1 MTGSVRVTLTTLGSG
16 GRAQT
21 KALRDRSSAVSSSD
35 YNGKLRDKV
44 GGGDSVL
51 GGDGA
56 ADGTMT
62 LTLSAAGGR
71 TVTALQL
78 SNGIGGTWDTTT
90 PNAAWVLGVAP
101 SLDGALLNNAT
112 TMAVNATVADG
123 GSLTLFASDY
133 NGGMGFAPGRTLTV
147 TATFSDG
154 SSAQAVTTVTNNAVT
169 VSAVTPNPVTMG
181 VVEGTTI
188 ELSGLQYLN
197 TKSAVTCTD
206 IAGDPV
212 VYCNL

>member
-1 MTGSVRVTLTTLGSG
+1 MIRRPPRSTLFPYTTLFRTVNVPVPATVTL
-16 GRAQT
+16 A
-21 KALRDRSSAVSSSD
+21 

-44 GGGDSVL
+44 GGGDTFL

-56 ADGTMT
+56 ADATMT

-71 TVTALQL
+71 TVTPLQL
-78 SNGIGGTWDTTT
+78 SNGIGGTWDTPA

-112 TMAVNATVADG
+112 TMAVNAAVADG

-133 NGGMGFAPGRTLTV
+133 NGGQGFATGRTLTV

-154 SSAQAVTTVTNNAVT
+154 SSAQAVTTVTSSAVT
-169 VSAVTPNPVTMG
+169 LSAVTPNRGTMG
-181 VVEGTTI
+181 TTVAGTI
-188 ELSGLQYLN
+188 DGSGLVSGA
-197 TKSAVTCTD
+197 KVSAGTGITGSND
-206 IAGDPV
+206 G
-212 VYCNL
+212 